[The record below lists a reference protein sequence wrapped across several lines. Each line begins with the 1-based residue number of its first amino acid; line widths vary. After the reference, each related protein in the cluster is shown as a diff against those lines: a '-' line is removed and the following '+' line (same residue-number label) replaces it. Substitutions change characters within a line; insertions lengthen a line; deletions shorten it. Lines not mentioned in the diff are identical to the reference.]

1 MSATGPTAR
10 PTLRPHQLNTL
21 ARDLLEGSFP
31 SIWVE
36 GELSGVARPASGH
49 LYFTLKDERAQVR
62 CAMFRMKAQYLRFPP
77 RDGMQVLVRAKLTLY
92 EPRGDYQL
100 VLEHMEEAGEG
111 ALRRA
116 FEALKAKLEAEGLFA
131 EGRKRPLPRFI
142 RRLGILTS
150 PSGAVIRDI
159 QSVLS
164 RRWPTLEVELLP
176 VPVQGATAVPAILQ
190 TLRAAYAAHRHD
202 VLLLARGG
210 GSLED
215 LWCFNDEALVRA
227 IAESPVPVVSAVG
240 HEVDFTL
247 ADFVADLRAPTP
259 SAAAELLVP
268 DRTEMQARVEHLQSR
283 LQRRMAQA
291 LDRARQRADHA
302 GLRLQAERP
311 QRRLERGRDRSEAL
325 RLRLAAAWSARLAS
339 KREALDR
346 LSKRLAPQAPAM
358 RLQRLRQRLAL
369 LGARQDTALRRGLQ
383 ARLGLLRELG
393 RGLHAVSPLATLGR
407 GYAILQRED
416 GQAVRRAADVG
427 IGDALRARL
436 AEGGLRMRVESSDGE
451 VP

>member
-1 MSATGPTAR
+1 MSAASGGR
-10 PTLRPHQLNTL
+10 PPLRPHQLNTL
-21 ARDLLEGSFP
+21 ARDLLESSFP

-49 LYFTLKDERAQVR
+49 LYFSLKDDRAQVR
-62 CAMFRMKAQYLRFPP
+62 CAMFRMRAQYLRFQPC
-77 RDGMQVLVRAKLTLY
+77 DGLQVLVRAKLTLY

-116 FEALKAKLEAEGLFA
+116 FDALKAKLDAEGLFA
-131 EGRKRPLPRFI
+131 EDRKRPLPRFV
-142 RRLGILTS
+142 RRLGVLTS

-164 RRWPTLEVELLP
+164 RRWPMLDVELLP
-176 VPVQGATAVPAILQ
+176 VPVQGATAAPAILQ
-190 TLRAAYAAHRHD
+190 TLQAAYAARRHD

-227 IAESPVPVVSAVG
+227 IAASPVPVISAVG

-268 DRTEMQARVEHLQSR
+268 DRSEMGARVEYLQSR

-291 LDRARQRADHA
+291 LDRARQRVDHA
-302 GLRLQAERP
+302 ALRLHAERP
-311 QRRLERGRDRSEAL
+311 QRRLERGRDRADSLRRRLSAAIASGLATRRAELAPLSARLEQQAPAL
-325 RLRLAAAWSARLAS
+325 RL
-339 KREALDR
+339 
-346 LSKRLAPQAPAM
+346 
-358 RLQRLRQRLAL
+358 QRIRQRLAL
-369 LGARQDTALRRGLQ
+369 LGTRQDNALRRALQ

-393 RGLHAVSPLATLGR
+393 RGLHAVSPLGTLGR
-407 GYAILQRED
+407 GYAILQRDD
-416 GQAVRRAADVG
+416 GRAVRRSDEVA
-427 IGDALRARL
+427 IGDTLRARL
-436 AEGGLRMRVESSDGE
+436 ADGALRLVITAKDEE
-451 VP
+451 AP

>member
-31 SIWVE
+31 SVWVE

-62 CAMFRMKAQYLRFPP
+62 CAMFKMKAQYLRFPP

-100 VLEHMEEAGEG
+100 VLDHMEEAGEG

-116 FEALKAKLEAEGLFA
+116 FEALKAKLDAEGLFA
-131 EGRKRPLPRFI
+131 EGRKRPLPRFV

-176 VPVQGATAVPAILQ
+176 VPVQGATAAPAIIQ
-190 TLRAAYAAHRHD
+190 ALRAAYAARRHD

-227 IAESPVPVVSAVG
+227 IADSPVPVVSAVG

-268 DRTEMQARVEHLQSR
+268 DRVEMRARVEHLQSR

-393 RGLHAVSPLATLGR
+393 RGLHAVSPLGTLGR

-416 GQAVRRAADVG
+416 GQAVRRASDVG
-427 IGDALRARL
+427 TGETLSARL
-436 AEGGLRMRVESSDGE
+436 AEGGLRLRVESSDGDA
-451 VP
+451 P